1 MVTGTDGIST
11 AQVGDTLVEVN
22 NLKMYFPV
30 NEGIIFQRKVAEV
43 KAVDDVTLR

>member
-1 MVTGTDGIST
+1 MVTGTDRVST

-30 NEGIIFQRKVAEV
+30 NEGIIFHLDFLGK
-43 KAVDDVTLR
+43 KLPK